1 MQERY
6 WDVPFLHGKDSFFYQ
21 HLRLPFLQLEKKIE
35 LRKTTF
41 LKAEG
46 QLPIVSFKGM
56 QRNGYT
62 DETRIVEG
70 LPRPVPASW
79 VEPTSSPSTST
90 QHSQGWAGVWR
101 DSRWGKFS
109 NTRSASPSIGW
120 ICADKAKRCAPKLHH
135 LNSYSS
141 CKVYHVEHLMFQ
153 QDCGIPQNTGQDCS
167 TLYLTYCLTQR

>member
-6 WDVPFLHGKDSFFYQ
+6 WDVPFLHGKDWFFYQ

-70 LPRPVPASW
+70 LLEDSARFLGGAYFLSQHQHTALPGMGRC
-79 VEPTSSPSTST
+79 VERL
-90 QHSQGWAGVWR
+90 QVGEILKH
-101 DSRWGKFS
+101 
-109 NTRSASPSIGW
+109 
-120 ICADKAKRCAPKLHH
+120 
-135 LNSYSS
+135 
-141 CKVYHVEHLMFQ
+141 
-153 QDCGIPQNTGQDCS
+153 
-167 TLYLTYCLTQR
+167 